1 MNNICTSSSGRR
13 WTYGRCSDYSSTEGP
28 YTLRVVRRN
37 RMATDE
43 EHAAGDVED
52 KKWIDAEV
60 LHGDRLIASDVIND
74 SLAVDRAMRWCEE
87 QMEKHRASSHPT
99 KDAQPPPASP
109 AHAASATPIAE
120 QRELMPPLPLRN
132 CFGPYCEVPWL
143 AGRIADGRY
152 SLETGEY
159 QMIIGQ
165 ADLRAWAQR
174 IVDQV
179 DADIVRESKK
189 VP

>member
-1 MNNICTSSSGRR
+1 MDNIWTSSSGRR

-28 YTLRVVRRN
+28 YTLRVVRRK

-43 EHAAGDVED
+43 EHDAGDEDD

-60 LHGDRLIASDVIND
+60 IIGDRVIASDVINN
-74 SLAVDRAMRWCEE
+74 SLAVDRAMCWCEE
-87 QMEKHRASSHPT
+87 QMEKHRASSRPT
-99 KDAQPPPASP
+99 NEAQT
-109 AHAASATPIAE
+109 ASATPIAE
-120 QRELMPPLPLRN
+120 QGELIPPLPLRN
-132 CFGPYCEVPWL
+132 SFGPYCEVPWL
-143 AGRIADGRY
+143 GGRLADGRY

-179 DADIVRESKK
+179 DADIARESKK
-189 VP
+189 V